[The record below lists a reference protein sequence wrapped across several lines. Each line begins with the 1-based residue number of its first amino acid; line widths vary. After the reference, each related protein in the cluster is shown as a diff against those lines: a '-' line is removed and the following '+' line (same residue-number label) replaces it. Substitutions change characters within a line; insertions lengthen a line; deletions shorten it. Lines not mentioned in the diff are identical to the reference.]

1 MRKTYLLILYF
12 CIIIFSLCYTKPV
25 YAGARYTYV
34 SLRDISNL
42 ELHNDYLDHPVG
54 KISLNNIPFDIPVSG
69 NNFFASH
76 NIACESCPKEFR
88 ITNLQIHSPKTVWM
102 LVNSSDSFLR
112 FFNQNFAYVTIIFS
126 DDSKFVYDFIV
137 GRNVREWLQSGLYG
151 QTVNTVNNANSTEAW
166 RGVRPITQES
176 PVITDLLKIDLPQ
189 QYADKVIKEIVL
201 VDDSENRVTVPN
213 PKDPGIIV
221 KGITIEQLSPEH
233 TVDLQ
238 TNSQQLPFDRTA
250 ELTATV
256 RDGNGNVVANKL
268 VEFSAIEG
276 RADFTPGS
284 MMTDAQGRAK
294 TVVTPN
300 SLNNLR
306 VSAEVEGI
314 TGEFAFEVYRPK
326 ILIIPGHGASYNS
339 LEVMTGIESENWHWF
354 TDVSRRSWDDVVS
367 VLREA
372 GLQEGRDFE
381 FVFYDWRKSLIP
393 QDDLVSARDRFL
405 IPKLDQMLSGQPGG
419 RKVNI
424 LAHSFGGLVTRSL
437 VEQSERASKINR
449 IITFGTPHR
458 GASNAYY
465 GWEGGKAAPIGD
477 AFYRSS
483 VFAVNHL
490 AHKLVG
496 YPTRAAAMRK
506 TMPSVA
512 ELLPEYSPYVYRM
525 DNNIFLNTS
534 NLVLARNPLI
544 DEVLKMDRFK
554 NSVGDFGIIY
564 RAVVSDS
571 NETIYDVKVK
581 PHLFPNEW
589 EDGYAHDYGLKNGDN
604 TVPISSADLG
614 DGYSYFQ
621 KGAHA
626 DLPDEAVGFVK
637 EQFRIAAVA
646 PAVGRTAPRRVMGVL
661 MFSPAY
667 AEIYNSAG
675 EKISESFPLD
685 TDNHNFVYASDF
697 ADGIVTIRVTGTANG
712 SYQTYINFADD
723 GVYKELELS
732 GTITQGKVKLYEF
745 LVDTNQE
752 NFSELVETTLHTIPG
767 ALVIRGSNLLTTLRF
782 EVPRDF
788 QTEQL
793 QKEWVRVNGKE
804 LAIKEVEI
812 TRNNKHV
819 LVKVATIDLLRLLQ
833 TPKTRMDLTAT
844 LFGETQSLRGKRS
857 LIVQR

>member
-1 MRKTYLLILYF
+1 MKLISKTTSLLCLLFFLLLISPKDCLAYLYREDFDTLNSNKWGTSGATGSIFTSNGSVFLTPPPGRYSTYLYSKSPIV
-12 CIIIFSLCYTKPV
+12 T
-25 YAGARYTYV
+25 TN
-34 SLRDISNL
+34 SNYKI
-42 ELHNDYLDHPVG
+42 EL
-54 KISLNNIPFDIPVSG
+54 
-69 NNFFASH
+69 
-76 NIACESCPKEFR
+76 
-88 ITNLQIHSPKTVWM
+88 
-102 LVNSSDSFLR
+102 
-112 FFNQNFAYVTIIFS
+112 NFAYTSLNFAGSGIVFGTDNPDYPVELTDPVDSRIFTVWQDLRDPIFGVFDKVSLGKFFNISSSSNLATNKLVIENKNNIYNLYFNEGIKYSATSTRAIRHVWFGNPGPADS
-126 DDSKFVYDFIV
+126 DSRGWNHMRIDS
-137 GRNVREWLQSGLYG
+137 LY
-151 QTVNTVNNANSTEAW
+151 VNSLED
-166 RGVRPITQES
+166 S
-176 PVITDLLKIDLPQ
+176 YKIDLH
-189 QYADKVIKEIVL
+189 A
-201 VDDSENRVTVPN
+201 ST
-213 PKDPGIIV
+213 
-221 KGITIEQLSPEH
+221 T
-233 TVDLQ
+233 
-238 TNSQQLPFDRTA
+238 QLPFDRTA

-276 RADFTPGS
+276 RADFAPGS
-284 MMTDAQGRAK
+284 VMTDAQGRAK

-354 TDVSRRSWDDVVS
+354 TDVSRRSWDDVVT

-512 ELLPEYSPYVYRM
+512 ELLPKYSPYIYRM

-534 NLVLARNPLI
+534 DLVLARNPLI

-554 NSVGDFGIIY
+554 NRVGDFGIVY

-626 DLPDEAVGFVK
+626 DLPDEAVGFIK

-732 GTITQGKVKLYEF
+732 GTITQGEVKLYEF

-819 LVKVATIDLLRLLQ
+819 LVKVPTIDLLRLLQ